1 MNVKHEFDARNEAP
15 FRSIQ
20 ALRPPRLTRA
30 IGALILAMLGLLALM
45 LTLTPWIQTAPG
57 SGQLIALNP
66 VDRVQSVTALTG
78 GRIKAWHV
86 RDGSI
91 VRQGDPL
98 VEIADNDP
106 QYIQRLQAELDA
118 VRSRVDA
125 SRIATE
131 TALIDVERKER
142 LFKKGLAARRDVEA
156 ARIKYKELRGY
167 QASAAADLAKAET
180 AVSRQAT
187 QLITAPRDGMI
198 LRTANADTS
207 TYIKEG
213 DVLVTFAPQSVSR
226 AVEIYVSGLD
236 AVLVRPGRQ
245 VRLMFEGWPAVQF
258 SGWPSVA
265 VGTFAGVVQ
274 YVDPAVS
281 INGRYRIVVVEPPG
295 EPWPGDHYLRLGGK
309 VRGWVLLN
317 EVRLGY
323 EIWRQLNYF
332 PPEPT
337 VAADPRG
344 GSGEASSK

>member
-1 MNVKHEFDARNEAP
+1 MLSEDD
-15 FRSIQ
+15 
-20 ALRPPRLTRA
+20 PRMGTPISLSGLGG
-30 IGALILAMLGLLALM
+30 GA
-45 LTLTPWIQTAPG
+45 
-57 SGQLIALNP
+57 
-66 VDRVQSVTALTG
+66 SVTNVVYVIG
-78 GRIKAWHV
+78 K
-86 RDGSI
+86 
-91 VRQGDPL
+91 
-98 VEIADNDP
+98 
-106 QYIQRLQAELDA
+106 
-118 VRSRVDA
+118 
-125 SRIATE
+125 
-131 TALIDVERKER
+131 
-142 LFKKGLAARRDVEA
+142 
-156 ARIKYKELRGY
+156 
-167 QASAAADLAKAET
+167 SAAGAWPMLPRARANANRQPWRQPFGVVQRPHRPDVAFGEQ
-180 AVSRQAT
+180 AV
-187 QLITAPRDGMI
+187 ITAPRDGMI

-337 VAADPRG
+337 PAVVRFLTKDTEQVHVALGGPGIARDEQLLAERPWRRHHGPTAERHWLRHASIVTEAGDILLDPNPAVTTLRCAMRH
-344 GSGEASSK
+344 SPLRFSCRST

>member
-1 MNVKHEFDARNEAP
+1 MAT
-15 FRSIQ
+15 
-20 ALRPPRLTRA
+20 PP
-30 IGALILAMLGLLALM
+30 
-45 LTLTPWIQTAPG
+45 
-57 SGQLIALNP
+57 NP
-66 VDRVQSVTALTG
+66 
-78 GRIKAWHV
+78 
-86 RDGSI
+86 
-91 VRQGDPL
+91 
-98 VEIADNDP
+98 
-106 QYIQRLQAELDA
+106 
-118 VRSRVDA
+118 
-125 SRIATE
+125 
-131 TALIDVERKER
+131 ALIDAKERLDRLIANARSQGLMPITIAETLFHVRGGTARLSEADSVRKNSYHWCAAMNQR

>member
-1 MNVKHEFDARNEAP
+1 MNVKHEFDARYEAP

-91 VRQGDPL
+91 
-98 VEIADNDP
+98 
-106 QYIQRLQAELDA
+106 IQRLQAELDA